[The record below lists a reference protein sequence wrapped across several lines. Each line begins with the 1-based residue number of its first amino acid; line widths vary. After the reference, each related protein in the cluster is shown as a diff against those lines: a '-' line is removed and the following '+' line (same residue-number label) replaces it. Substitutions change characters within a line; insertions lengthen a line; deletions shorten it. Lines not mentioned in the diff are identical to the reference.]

1 MFPNDLFSSEYE
13 CTVRLFFSRLLL
25 YDLDLID
32 SGFLELLISP
42 DLFFTWFFLTTSSL
56 DDDELLELDDDD
68 DDELPV
74 NDIDTDWRSYLLPI
88 S

>member
-1 MFPNDLFSSEYE
+1 
-13 CTVRLFFSRLLL
+13 LFFSRLLL

-42 DLFFTWFFLTTSSL
+42 DLFFTWFFL
-56 DDDELLELDDDD
+56 DDDELLELEDD

>member
-1 MFPNDLFSSEYE
+1 MFPIDLFSSEYE

-42 DLFFTWFFLTTSSL
+42 DLFFTWFFLSISSL
-56 DDDELLELDDDD
+56 DDDELLELEDD

-74 NDIDTDWRSYLLPI
+74 KDIDTDWRSYLLPI